1 MIQGK
6 WKVFT
11 LFTFLFFLLPAAQGQ
26 KLITYSAGMGSRDPN
41 DGNTWILFQGVTAR
55 HEGMTLRSDSAHY
68 NTQENSFTAFKNI
81 VIQLSDT
88 TFIYGDRLFYDGNTR
103 IVDIWDDTVLL
114 IDGRTQLRADHI
126 TYNRNTETAFYPQW
140 GHAISGKRMLDSQQG
155 QYNARRK
162 EFYIYNDVQLSDDKM
177 HLFTDTLVYNTV
189 TEVAHFE
196 SPTRIYTDS
205 AFIYSELGDYNTSS
219 REATSF
225 LASHVDNQGRTID
238 SDTLYYHD
246 TLQYGKARGHVRIF
260 DSTNNI
266 TCTGRYGETNQ
277 GEGFSFVTDS
287 ALVIFVDE
295 GDSLFLHADTVY
307 VTTDSANHLQTVRA
321 NHKVK
326 VYRWDAQAMCDSA
339 FYLATDSL
347 LSLYHNPILWYEHY
361 QCLADTIELLH
372 DTSGVRQA
380 WLRSSCFAIEQVD
393 VEKFNQLKC
402 KQGIVYFDHGE
413 PLYADMLGN
422 AQMVYY
428 ITDEDSSANAALVGV
443 NTGTGTDMRIYFDTA
458 RAPERVVI
466 YDKPDMKTYPVMQ
479 LPSEWKR
486 MQGFQWLT
494 AQRPRRPEDV
504 FVW

>member
-1 MIQGK
+1 MI
-6 WKVFT
+6 T
-11 LFTFLFFLLPAAQGQ
+11 LFTFLFLLSPIAQSQ
-26 KLITYSAGMGSRDPN
+26 KLIQYTSGMGSRNPEN
-41 DGNTWILFQGVTAR
+41 SNIWILFNGVTAR
-55 HEGMTLRSDSAHY
+55 HEGMTLSSDSAHY
-68 NTQENSFTAFKNI
+68 NTKENSFTAFGDI
-81 VIQLSDT
+81 TIRLSDT

-103 IVDIWDDTVLL
+103 IADIWDDTVLL

-140 GHAISGKRMLDSQQG
+140 GHAISGMKKLDSQQG

-162 EFYIYNDVQLSDDKM
+162 EFYIYNEVRLSDDKM
-177 HLFTDTLVYNTV
+177 RLYTDTLIYNTI
-189 TEVAHFE
+189 TEIAHFE

-205 AFIYSELGDYNTSS
+205 AFIYSELGDYNTAS

-225 LASHVDNQGRTID
+225 HASHVDNQGRTID

-246 TLQYGKARGHVRIF
+246 SLQYGRAQGNVRIF
-260 DSTNNI
+260 DSVNNI

-277 GEGFSFVTDS
+277 ADGFSFVTDS

-307 VTTDSANHLQTVRA
+307 VTTDSANRLQTVRA
-321 NHKVK
+321 NYKVK
-326 VYRWDAQAMCDSA
+326 VFRRDAQAMCDSA
-339 FYLATDSL
+339 FYLANDSL
-347 LSLYHNPILWYEHY
+347 LYLYHDPVLWYEHY
-361 QCLADTIELLH
+361 QCQADTIELKH
-372 DTSGVRQA
+372 DTSGARQA
-380 WLRSSCFAIEQVD
+380 WLRNSCFTIEQVD

-402 KQGIVYFDHGE
+402 KQGIVYFNNGE

-422 AQMVYY
+422 AQMVFY
-428 ITDEDSSANAALVGV
+428 ITEDDSSATTALVGV
-443 NTGTGTDMRIYFDTA
+443 NAGTGTDIRIYFDTA
-458 RAPERVVI
+458 RAPSRVVV

-479 LPSEWKR
+479 LPDEWKR

-494 AQRPRRPEDV
+494 RQRPRRPEDV